1 MTHNKRKK
9 NTRQRG
15 EWTHGWGAKKKH
27 RGAGHRGGRGKAG
40 SGKRG
45 DAKKP
50 RYWTDKKYFGK
61 NGFSPINAKPIKAIG
76 LSHLDSMID
85 SLIKEGKASLD
96 KGVVFV
102 NLKDLKYDKLL
113 GNGSVTKKLEVSV
126 FAASEKAVEKVE
138 SAGGK
143 VILLASQEVETN
155 EAKD

>member
-50 RYWTDKKYFGK
+50 RYWSDKKYFGK
-61 NGFSPINAKPIKAIG
+61 DGFSPINAKQVKTVG
-76 LSHLDSMID
+76 LSHLDSMLD
-85 SLIKEGKASLD
+85 SLIKQGKASED
-96 KGVVFV
+96 KGVFVV

-113 GNGSVTKKLEVSV
+113 GNGFITRKVEVSV
-126 FAASEKAVEKVE
+126 GVASQRAVEKVE
-138 SAGGK
+138 KAGGK
-143 VILLASQEVETN
+143 VVLLAEVKADNT
-155 EAKD
+155 KD